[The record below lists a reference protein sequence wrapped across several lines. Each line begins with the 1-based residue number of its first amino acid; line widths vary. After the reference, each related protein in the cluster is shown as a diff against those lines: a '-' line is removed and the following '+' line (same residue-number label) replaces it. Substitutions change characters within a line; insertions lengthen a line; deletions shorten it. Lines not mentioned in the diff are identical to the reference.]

1 MYYCEVALR
10 CYKCCYEFA
19 RLFVV
24 YYVVARVIWEVFSV
38 LLGCPGKVFSA
49 LLCVNMQL
57 LSCSRL

>member
-38 LLGCPGKVFSA
+38 LLGCPGKVLRCSSFFSV
-49 LLCVNMQL
+49 LI
-57 LSCSRL
+57 CSY